1 MTETRKFNRPS
12 WDWSGME
19 PDKPV
24 TFTIMFDRNEKD
36 DGVKQNEETGELR
49 EWHRMVCKVNGADHT
64 VFSQN
69 DQMYDDWMTLDLNHK
84 GQEFTVTKKA
94 VWNKETK
101 KFKTIYEI
109 QSEGTVL
116 EKAKPEPPESTSPK
130 STLPSLGNHEKL
142 SFEEV
147 ALPIWSTVWEYCFE
161 GTEEPSLEL
170 RPQFRLEIVKACSTM
185 VNTAVIQNG
194 GKR

>member
-1 MTETRKFNRPS
+1 MTEKKFNRPS

-19 PDKPV
+19 PEKPV
-24 TFTIMFDRNEKD
+24 TFTIVFDRNEKD
-36 DGVKQNEETGELR
+36 DGAKTDEEGEIR
-49 EWHRMVCKVNGADHT
+49 EWHKMVCKVNGADHT

-84 GQEFTVTKKA
+84 GQEFSVIKEA
-94 VWNKETK
+94 VWNKITK
-101 KFKTIYEI
+101 RLKTKYVI

-116 EKAKPEPPESTSPK
+116 EKAKLELPEN
-130 STLPSLGNHEKL
+130 TLPNPTLTPLGNPEKL

-147 ALPIWSTVWEYCFE
+147 ALPIWATVWEYCFE
-161 GTEEPSLEL
+161 GTEEPSPDL
-170 RPQFRLEIVKACSTM
+170 RPQFRLEIVKASSSM

-194 GKR
+194 GRK